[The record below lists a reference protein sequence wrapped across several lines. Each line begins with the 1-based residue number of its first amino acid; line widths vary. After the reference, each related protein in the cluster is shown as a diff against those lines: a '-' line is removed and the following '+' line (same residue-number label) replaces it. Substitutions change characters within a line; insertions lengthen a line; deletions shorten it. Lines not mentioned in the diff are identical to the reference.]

1 MQTVHEW
8 ITTGRIGQPMMARE
22 TMNGQADVIL
32 PVGGEQGTGR
42 RRREPCTAPST
53 AWTGYAGS
61 WAARSSRSAPKRG
74 LGDDSEVE
82 GGIAALLTFDNSA
95 AASLIA
101 CAPTVPPSPL
111 TGTPRSTARSLA
123 RLRTRSFAELSNDG
137 VMIRVETHS
146 ADTALGLHYNFAR
159 QAAAFAAA
167 IEQDTEPV
175 ITGEDGLAALEI
187 CLAIYEAAESGKVV
201 AMRNA

>member
-1 MQTVHEW
+1 M
-8 ITTGRIGQPMMARE
+8 
-22 TMNGQADVIL
+22 
-32 PVGGEQGTGR
+32 
-42 RRREPCTAPST
+42 
-53 AWTGYAGS
+53 
-61 WAARSSRSAPKRG
+61 
-74 LGDDSEVE
+74 E
-82 GGIAALLTFDNSA
+82 GGIAALLTFDNGA

-101 CAPTVPPSPL
+101 CAPTYRAQPAHWDTEIYGTQPGPS
-111 TGTPRSTARSLA
+111 AYA
-123 RLRTRSFAELSNDG
+123 VLRRTEQRRRYD
-137 VMIRVETHS
+137 RVETHS